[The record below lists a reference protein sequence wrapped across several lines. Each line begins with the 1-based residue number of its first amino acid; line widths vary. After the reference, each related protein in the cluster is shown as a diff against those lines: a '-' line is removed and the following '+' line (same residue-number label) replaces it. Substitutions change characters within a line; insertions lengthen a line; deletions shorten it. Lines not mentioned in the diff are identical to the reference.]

1 MTVFQRVAFATDPH
15 IKTFAPPKLNLA
27 CGMLVSLRIRNLAL
41 IEDLTWE
48 LGPGFNTLTGE
59 TGAGKSILIDALS
72 LLLGERADKTLI
84 RTGADSCAVEA
95 ELDLRDTERLK
106 EINALLEESGAEK
119 CDGHA
124 LLLKRTVS
132 TTGAN
137 RQFINGSPVPLQV
150 LKQVGDRLVDVHGP
164 HDHQSLLANEK
175 QAELLDAYGKLG
187 ALRAACA
194 AAYRDLRRIEQEKA
208 ALDLSEAE
216 REQRLSLLRHQVQE
230 IKSAQLVEGE
240 DARLDNEYRAASH
253 AHQIVEQAGVIAGLL
268 SEAEGAVLTQLAQV
282 ERALT
287 AWQRMDSSIADAE
300 ALNRDAI
307 AQLTELL
314 EMVRDRSE
322 RVDLDPAQL
331 RHLEDRVNL
340 VQSLKRK
347 YGGAIDLVLAFGA
360 KAEAELAALE
370 GRTEF
375 LAALGRQEEAARQA
389 LDEAAARLGQARRKV
404 SKPLAEKIS
413 QELRGL
419 GFKKAIFEI
428 ALTATPQRGPT
439 GGDHAEFIFAPNP
452 GEAERPLRSIASSG
466 EMARV
471 MLAVKTTLAEV
482 DEVPILIFDE
492 VDANVGGE
500 TAAQVGRKLRGLGRS
515 HQVLCITH
523 LPQVAAQGGR
533 HFAVEKKVKQN
544 RTVTELTRLEGAA
557 REQELARMLGG
568 QTAAARAL
576 AKSLLAEAA
585 D

>member
-1 MTVFQRVAFATDPH
+1 
-15 IKTFAPPKLNLA
+15 
-27 CGMLVSLRIRNLAL
+27 MLVSLRIRNLAL

-84 RTGADSCAVEA
+84 RSGAEACTVEA
-95 ELDLRDTERLK
+95 ELELRDAARLR
-106 EINALLEESGAEK
+106 EINTQLEESGAEA
-119 CDGHA
+119 CDGRA
-124 LLLKRTVS
+124 LLLKRTIS
-132 TTGAN
+132 ATGAN

-150 LKQVGDRLVDVHGP
+150 LKLVGDRLVDVHGP

-187 ALRAACA
+187 LLRAACA
-194 AAYRDLRRIEQEKA
+194 TAYRELRKIEQEKA

-230 IKSAQLVEGE
+230 ITAAGLEAGE
-240 DARLDNEYRAASH
+240 DTRVDNEYRAASH
-253 AHQIVEQAGVIAGLL
+253 SSQIVEQAGIIAGLL
-268 SEAEGAVLTQLAQV
+268 SETEGSVLTQLAQI

-287 AWQRMDSSIADAE
+287 TWQRMDPSIADAE
-300 ALNRDAI
+300 SLNRDAI

-314 EMVRDRSE
+314 DTVRTRAE

-331 RHLEDRVNL
+331 RQLEERLNL

-347 YGGAIDLVLAFGA
+347 YGGTIENVLAFGA
-360 KAEAELAALE
+360 KAEGDLAALE

-375 LAALGRQEEAARQA
+375 LAALAKREQAAREA
-389 LDEAAARLGQARRKV
+389 LDGAAAKLGQARRKV
-404 SKPLAEKIS
+404 SKPLADKIS

-419 GFKKAIFEI
+419 GFKKAIFAI
-428 ALTATPQRGPT
+428 ALTPAGERGPT
-439 GGDHAEFIFAPNP
+439 GGDHVEFIFAPNP
-452 GEAERPLRSIASSG
+452 GEAERPLRAIASSG

-500 TAAQVGRKLRGLGRS
+500 TATQVGRKLSGLGRS

-523 LPQVAAQGGR
+523 LPQVAAQGDS

-544 RTVTELTRLEGAA
+544 RTVTELTRLEGPA
-557 REQELARMLGG
+557 REHELARMLGG
-568 QTAAARAL
+568 QTDAARAL
-576 AKSLLAEAA
+576 ARSLLAEAA
-585 D
+585 A